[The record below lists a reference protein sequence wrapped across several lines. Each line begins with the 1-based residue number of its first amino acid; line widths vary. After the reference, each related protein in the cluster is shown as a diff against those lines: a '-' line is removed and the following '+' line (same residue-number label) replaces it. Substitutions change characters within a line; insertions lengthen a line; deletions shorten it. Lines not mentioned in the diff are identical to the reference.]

1 MNISSLKKLN
11 FGQIVITKKQCKL
24 LFCLVKLEL
33 TMDVLNVYLSDN
45 IIDESVD
52 MLLRLANSKSMPF
65 NYYVVVVSDKEDEL
79 LVMYSYSEVN
89 TDRFIDAHYKI
100 VGFGKGKN
108 ETKKLIQYMIEDVL
122 INTGEVSKSKFM
134 TIRN

>member
-1 MNISSLKKLN
+1 
-11 FGQIVITKKQCKL
+11 
-24 LFCLVKLEL
+24 
-33 TMDVLNVYLSDN
+33 MDVLNVYLSDN

-89 TDRFIDAHYKI
+89 TDRFIDANYKI

-108 ETKKLIQYMIEDVL
+108 ETKKLIQFMIEDEL